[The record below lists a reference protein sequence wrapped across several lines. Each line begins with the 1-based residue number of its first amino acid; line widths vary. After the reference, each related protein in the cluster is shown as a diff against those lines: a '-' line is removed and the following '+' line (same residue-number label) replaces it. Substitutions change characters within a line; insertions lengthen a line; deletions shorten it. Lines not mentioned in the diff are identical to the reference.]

1 MRGRIGIAHLSNFG
15 LGVKSLFEVFPST
28 PRHFY
33 KNSVRHSTVGQSY
46 VSQLPS
52 SKTRTYACRSFFR
65 IGISQNSFLF
75 VPTYFYAHSY
85 GASTEKLCLTFLCTC
100 AQKVK
105 TNFQHLVKASS
116 EFDIRRRQYQCSDE
130 AITLHFYI
138 HTVYLNLL
146 PAAKGEMLKRIW
158 KWRHRRHKLPNF

>member
-1 MRGRIGIAHLSNFG
+1 MLSTKVLCVILMFNVNRIGIAHLSNFG

-33 KNSVRHSTVGQSY
+33 KNLVRHSTVGQSY

-52 SKTRTYACRSFFR
+52 SKTRTYACRLFFR

-85 GASTEKLCLTFLCTC
+85 GASTENCSSLFFAFC

-105 TNFQHLVKASS
+105 SIFGS
-116 EFDIRRRQYQCSDE
+116 
-130 AITLHFYI
+130 
-138 HTVYLNLL
+138 
-146 PAAKGEMLKRIW
+146 
-158 KWRHRRHKLPNF
+158 